1 MAIPLPHSHL
11 TTDPKGMDRRPTRSG
26 ALPNVICPLER
37 GAPPLPVWT
46 VLVALGTSPPLTVV
60 RGTASQ
66 ELRGGPIAFL
76 CQVNGHLDVLRP
88 LLHLRPGTADRDGV
102 SFSDHGR
109 SEAEYAGVQELPG
122 GHDDGLPLATEG
134 QAVGHTP
141 FLFALLD
148 LWRRPLITAE
158 QSARHLLHL

>member
-1 MAIPLPHSHL
+1 MANPLPHSHL

-26 ALPNVICPLER
+26 ALPNVICPLGR

-46 VLVALGTSPPLTVV
+46 VLVPLGTSPPLTVV

-88 LLHLRPGTADRDGV
+88 LFHLRPGTADRDGV

-109 SEAEYAGVQELPG
+109 SEAKSTVGFRSYLAATMIDCRWPRRVRQWGTPHSSSLSSICG
-122 GHDDGLPLATEG
+122 GD
-134 QAVGHTP
+134 
-141 FLFALLD
+141 
-148 LWRRPLITAE
+148 R
-158 QSARHLLHL
+158 